1 MIQEQHGIAE
11 VFHTFPKKFK
21 QGFRGRGH
29 EVNVLPATIG
39 AALQQN
45 DSTAILRLQ
54 SRLSPDQLYFRQVT

>member
-21 QGFRGRGH
+21 QGFRGLGH
-29 EVNVLPATIG
+29 EVNVLLATIG

-45 DSTAILRLQ
+45 DSAAIL
-54 SRLSPDQLYFRQVT
+54 